1 MKISANNNSFKILI
15 LLTITKTAI
24 LFELKQ
30 TEDYTQ

>member
-30 TEDYTQ
+30 MEDYTQ